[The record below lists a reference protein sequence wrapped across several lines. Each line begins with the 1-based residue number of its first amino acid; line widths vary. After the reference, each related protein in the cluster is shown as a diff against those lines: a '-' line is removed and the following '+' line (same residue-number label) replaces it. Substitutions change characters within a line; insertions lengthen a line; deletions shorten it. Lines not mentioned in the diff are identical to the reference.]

1 MFKGGEMMEIRHLK
15 TFITI
20 VEKGGFTKAAKYL
33 GYAQSTIT
41 SHIKDIEQEIGKPL
55 FNRFG
60 KKMLLT
66 EAGDYLLPYA
76 NEMIRISEKVK
87 QIQSN
92 DEPIGTLV
100 IGAPE
105 SLTVYRLPPII
116 HEFKKLFPKVK
127 ITLKSSTCWELKND
141 LRNGKVD
148 LAFLLEYEQE
158 EADLYIEKLITEPMI
173 LIFPEHHQLKNIP
186 FDDFYFS
193 SDEVILYT
201 EHGCSYRTYFEEYM
215 KHQGLVSENTFE
227 FWSVEAIKQCV
238 MCGLGIS
245 LLPLITVQKELKENK
260 LSGLIL
266 NETRILTQVAYHKKR
281 WHSLAMAE
289 FINIVKKHAELWKR
303 TQTL

>member
-1 MFKGGEMMEIRHLK
+1 
-15 TFITI
+15 
-20 VEKGGFTKAAKYL
+20 
-33 GYAQSTIT
+33 
-41 SHIKDIEQEIGKPL
+41 
-55 FNRFG
+55 
-60 KKMLLT
+60 
-66 EAGDYLLPYA
+66 
-76 NEMIRISEKVK
+76 MIRISEKVK

-92 DEPIGTLV
+92 DEPMGNLV

-127 ITLKSSTCWELKND
+127 ITLKSSTCWELKDD

-173 LIFPEHHQLKNIP
+173 LVFPKQHKLQNTP

-260 LSGLIL
+260 LSGLIMD
-266 NETRILTQVAYHKKR
+266 ETRIITQVAYHKKR
-281 WHSLAMAE
+281 WNSLAMAE

>member
-1 MFKGGEMMEIRHLK
+1 MEIRHLK

-20 VEKGGFTKAAKYL
+20 VEKGGFTKAAEYL

-66 EAGDYLLPYA
+66 EVGERLFPYA
-76 NEMIRISEKVK
+76 NEMIKISEKVK
-87 QIQSN
+87 QIQLS
-92 DEPIGTLV
+92 DEPMGNLV

-105 SLTVYRLPPII
+105 SLTVYRLPQII

-127 ITLKSSTCWELKND
+127 VTLKSSTCWELKDD

-158 EADLYIEKLITEPMI
+158 ESDLYIEKLITEPMI
-173 LIFPEHHQLKNIP
+173 LIFPEQHQLKNIS

-238 MCGLGIS
+238 LCGLGIS
-245 LLPLITVQKELKENK
+245 LLPLITVQKELQENK
-260 LSGLIL
+260 LSGLIMD
-266 NETRILTQVAYHKKR
+266 ETRIITQMAYHKKR
-281 WHSLAMAE
+281 WLSTAMVE
-289 FINIVKKHAELWKR
+289 FMNIVKKHAELWGKTR
-303 TQTL
+303 LYSQ